1 MKLNEVRATNVNKTR
16 SIAGR
21 VIKVLFNELDKAQIE
36 GPADKRRYLH
46 AILQSLEQRGDAIV
60 ARELRNKK

>member
-1 MKLNEVRATNVNKTR
+1 MKLNEVRSINVNKTR

-46 AILQSLEQRGDAIV
+46 VILRALEQRGDAIV

>member
-1 MKLNEVRATNVNKTR
+1 MTR

-21 VIKVLFNELDKAQIE
+21 VFKVLFNELDKARIE

-46 AILQSLEQRGDAIV
+46 AILRSLEQRGDAIV
-60 ARELRNKK
+60 DRELRNKK